1 MLKNPKTHDNVAE
14 KYNRPWMMNDS
25 GSSWRFEVDQTQ
37 QRP

>member
-1 MLKNPKTHDNVAE
+1 MLKKPKTHDNVAE